1 MYQQEGSSEIR
12 SIIND
17 TTFRPFLYL
26 KLRHNI
32 YRYNPIF
39 RNGEIT
45 YDITDAVKT
54 HPIIISQDFI
64 PVPYTSNPH
73 YIETINIE
81 GLAKLFAYGNFVRAR
96 LEQNGMSMESILEM
110 ELKKYNYTRK
120 IAFQKPYFSPVDLSG
135 VHEGDFHA
143 ALTDS
148 GVCMVYN
155 GNTMEGTYKSS
166 TKVKELSDAFDK
178 RDTIDPKK
186 IEGTG
191 RIFEKVFWLNLQDR

>member
-1 MYQQEGSSEIR
+1 M
-12 SIIND
+12 
-17 TTFRPFLYL
+17 
-26 KLRHNI
+26 
-32 YRYNPIF
+32 
-39 RNGEIT
+39 
-45 YDITDAVKT
+45 TDAVKT
-54 HPIIISQDFI
+54 HPIIITQGFN

-73 YIETINIE
+73 YIENFTTE
-81 GLAKLFAYGNFVRAR
+81 GLAKLFAYGNFVKAR
-96 LEQNGMSMESILEM
+96 MEQSGTSLESILEI

-120 IAFQKPYFSPVDLSG
+120 TAFQKPYFSPVDLSG
-135 VHEGDFHA
+135 VHEQDFHA

-155 GNTMEGTYKSS
+155 GNTMHGTYKSS

-191 RIFEKVFWLNLQDR
+191 RIFEKVFWLNLQDRYGSKIFMA